1 MESGNVLVRE
11 RILTISSVPGV
22 RLMVTV
28 IIPVQSSASL
38 IRVTAGF
45 QYDASEDYPHTARR
59 SFPIQGNQH
68 VST

>member
-1 MESGNVLVRE
+1 MSSFESS
-11 RILTISSVPGV
+11 ILTISSGPEV
-22 RLMVTV
+22 RQMITV

-45 QYDASEDYPHTARR
+45 QYDAKEDYPHTARR
-59 SFPIQGNQH
+59 SFPTQGNQH